1 MTLLART
8 PRNCAYRD
16 LRDDTWMPSILN
28 DWFNTVWPAT
38 SEQHYGDFI
47 PKMNVSE
54 TDKEYKLELAVPGM
68 TKDHINLR
76 IEDDDTLVIKAE
88 KEHLDDKKADKE
100 QHPDR
105 KADKNE
111 GWLRREFWYNSFEQR
126 FTLPDDADV
135 EAINASMSDGILTVT
150 LPKKAPVA
158 PEKLHRVIEV
168 K

>member
-16 LRDDTWMPSILN
+16 YRDDTWMPSILN

-76 IEDDDTLVIKAE
+76 VEDDDTLVIKAE

-100 QHPDR
+100 QHLDR
-105 KADKNE
+105 KADNNE
-111 GWLRREFWYNSFEQR
+111 GWLRREFWYNRFEQR

-150 LPKKAPVA
+150 LPKRAPVA

>member
-76 IEDDDTLVIKAE
+76 VEDDDTLVIKAE
-88 KEHLDDKKADKE
+88 KEHLDDKKAGKEHLDDK
-100 QHPDR
+100 

-150 LPKKAPVA
+150 LPKQAKEAKVSKA
-158 PEKLHRVIEV
+158 IEIA
-168 K
+168 

>member
-76 IEDDDTLVIKAE
+76 VEDDDTLVIKAE
-88 KEHLDDKKADKE
+88 KEHLDDKKADN
-100 QHPDR
+100 
-105 KADKNE
+105 NE
-111 GWLRREFWYNSFEQR
+111 GWLRREFWYNRFEQR